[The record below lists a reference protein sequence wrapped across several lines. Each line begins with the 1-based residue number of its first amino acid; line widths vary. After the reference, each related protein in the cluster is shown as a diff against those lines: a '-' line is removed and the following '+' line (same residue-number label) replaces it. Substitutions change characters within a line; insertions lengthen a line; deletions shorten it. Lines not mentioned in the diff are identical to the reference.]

1 MFDYDIRD
9 KIIIYSSCLVYKG
22 EIIIE
27 HEFLFSILNLYYYM
41 FESIIRT
48 TS

>member
-27 HEFLFSILNLYYYM
+27 HDFFFLFLIYITICLKA
-41 FESIIRT
+41 
-48 TS
+48 